1 VNSGKIVVN
10 GGKNR
15 GKLLSLISYAIHVPV
30 VVTDRTENSGFRI
43 GDEDLAL
50 RRVTPVEQHD
60 DLKLINLLKFRFSF
74 LLLNF
79 SVPNT

>member
-1 VNSGKIVVN
+1 MVAKIEA
-10 GGKNR
+10 NR

-30 VVTDRTENSGFRI
+30 VVADRTENSGFRI

-60 DLKLINLLKFRFSF
+60 DLKIINLLKFYFSF

-79 SVPNT
+79 SAPNT